1 VGAARNRH
9 AMTATWSLGRAR
21 VGAGHVQA
29 VWIWVVVFPS
39 GFSRSQGLTR
49 VKQVL
54 NGEAVFAGSINDWS
68 AIFRS
73 DRQREALAERLP
85 ARPLNQAESL

>member
-1 VGAARNRH
+1 MWNW
-9 AMTATWSLGRAR
+9 TRAR

-29 VWIWVVVFPS
+29 VRIWAVVSPS
-39 GFSRSQGLTR
+39 GFSRSQELTR

-54 NGEAVFAGSINDWS
+54 NGDTVFAGSINDWS